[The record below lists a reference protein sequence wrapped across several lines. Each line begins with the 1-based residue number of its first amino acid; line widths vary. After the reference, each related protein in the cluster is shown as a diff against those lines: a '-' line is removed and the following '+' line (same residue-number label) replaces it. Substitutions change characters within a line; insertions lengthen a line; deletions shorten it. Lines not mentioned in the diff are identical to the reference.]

1 VHNAPWLSSVSRCLG
16 PTQRRGPVSSSIGGQ
31 PHQLIAQRRPITAS
45 SATLADFSR
54 ARDSQITFSVT
65 HGWSAFWRG
74 RPWFAERRIGE
85 TSLAVGSSR
94 FWIGWVTRHG
104 DKCARSTCRDWI
116 GPGDRKSIQPMAK
129 RLAKFLRAPRDSACV
144 RRRELDHQ
152 SGHCGSARSQ
162 HAGIALMLRM
172 DCILVIVAAR

>member
-1 VHNAPWLSSVSRCLG
+1 MAVTSSEAGSLAQYSSGRYGSTPTPHGFSVPPKRAG
-16 PTQRRGPVSSSIGGQ
+16 P
-31 PHQLIAQRRPITAS
+31 

-104 DKCARSTCRDWI
+104 DKCARSTCRD
-116 GPGDRKSIQPMAK
+116 
-129 RLAKFLRAPRDSACV
+129 
-144 RRRELDHQ
+144 
-152 SGHCGSARSQ
+152 
-162 HAGIALMLRM
+162 
-172 DCILVIVAAR
+172 

>member
-1 VHNAPWLSSVSRCLG
+1 MVAHAPRLLSHFLEGRDSLALVEPRFPLRPQN
-16 PTQRRGPVSSSIGGQ
+16 PTSARLMST
-31 PHQLIAQRRPITAS
+31 RP

-74 RPWFAERRIGE
+74 RPWFAERGIGE

-104 DKCARSTCRDWI
+104 DKCARSTCWD
-116 GPGDRKSIQPMAK
+116 
-129 RLAKFLRAPRDSACV
+129 
-144 RRRELDHQ
+144 
-152 SGHCGSARSQ
+152 
-162 HAGIALMLRM
+162 
-172 DCILVIVAAR
+172 